1 MNIKKALKVKNKLK
15 GKIVDLQTKLYK
27 YNIIEEGQNADY
39 DTRLVLKELNETIIE
54 FIELKT
60 KIQKANLPVFDKIFR
75 LSELKGLAKKVKYVN
90 CDNEKVTR
98 GTTVT
103 NTYAKITAIE
113 KEEIVLKIEN
123 EIDEIQDYLDDFN
136 HRTNI

>member
-103 NTYAKITAIE
+103 NTYANITAIE